1 MKYLSLL
8 LFFLLFAASCELF
21 DNPKDS
27 STTLEGDTEI
37 PLNQVGN
44 EATCTV
50 LVNGKYIDVNESMVI
65 TKNDDGVITATLKA
79 TLPPSPLTDLIP
91 AELKDS
97 QGKLSCEAK
106 YKCTSE
112 GILDYTNDGRKP
124 FVLVKYD
131 AKVGDKYILEK
142 DDGTVITRTV
152 TAKSTTDDYS
162 YGFMLIK
169 TITVEQD
176 SRIPGIQKIIYQTN
190 HKFGLVSVETVM
202 EDGTSSKMYLYP
214 TNY

>member
-1 MKYLSLL
+1 MKYFSLL
-8 LFFLLFAASCELF
+8 LFFVLFLASCELF
-21 DNPKDS
+21 DKPKDS
-27 STTLEGDTEI
+27 STTLEGDTDI
-37 PLNQVGN
+37 PLNSVGN

-97 QGKLSCEAK
+97 KGNLSCETK

-112 GILDYTNDGRKP
+112 GILDYTNAGRKP

-142 DDGTVITRTV
+142 DDGTTITRTV
-152 TAKSTTDDYS
+152 TAKSTTDDYP
-162 YGFMLIK
+162 YGLMMIK
-169 TITVEQD
+169 TIEVEQD
-176 SRIPGIQKIIYQTN
+176 SRIPGVKKIIYHTN
-190 HKFGLVSVETVM
+190 HKFGLVSVETLM
-202 EDGTSSKMYLYP
+202 EDGTSSKIYLYP